1 MDLFGEFYEQGLCE
15 RSLNATFMVLIPK
28 KGGAK
33 VRPISLMGSLYKLLE
48 KVLAQRL
55 KKVVGGLG
63 GGSLLLKMPL
73 SKEDNFLT
81 PSLLQMRPL
90 T

>member
-28 KGGAK
+28 KGRAK

-63 GGSLLLKMPL
+63 GGGGLYF
-73 SKEDNFLT
+73 SKCLCPRKT
-81 PSLLQMRPL
+81 TS
-90 T
+90 